1 MRACQTSRAETR
13 GSPPRQSLTGSKNM
27 RSIIFTALFVFVTPL
42 VMGQGIILTTKTEI
56 DTTNA
61 ALGRIEGLL
70 PAGIGTASDTVN
82 GPYNATPYVVGDI
95 KQDSTAKWL
104 IFNIGADAGIITNAS
119 ATADTAN
126 ATANVRRLIL
136 VPDTTGW
143 GAFTADNAQFDLTA
157 AKAGKVIGEIVF
169 AMKTEGTVSTAVYRS
184 VEVRQWF
191 RTVIGQKLFGLVVMD
206 GAYTGKKREQ
216 STFTLTFI
224 KQN

>member
-1 MRACQTSRAETR
+1 MRACKSSRAETR

-70 PAGIGTASDTVN
+70 PAGIGTASDTLN
-82 GPYNATPYVVGDI
+82 GPYNATAYAAHDI

-104 IFNIGADAGIITNAS
+104 VFNIAANAGVLINAY

-126 ATANVRRLIL
+126 ATANVRRLLL
-136 VPDTTGW
+136 VADTTGW
-143 GAFTADNAQFDLTA
+143 GVLTADNAQFALTA
-157 AKAGKVIGEIVF
+157 AKAGKVVGEIVF
-169 AMKTEGTVSTAVYRS
+169 AMRTEGTGSTAAYRS

-191 RTVIGQKLFGLVVMD
+191 RTVTNQKLFGLVVMD